1 MGFLLQMGQEFILQ
15 HSSFI
20 LALLD
25 EVVSDLFHG
34 GNELLKKQKER
45 PATGRSFCY
54 QTDSEINE
62 PALSEACL
70 TRIMRIK

>member
-25 EVVSDLFHG
+25 EVIRDAAQSAVVG
-34 GNELLKKQKER
+34 K
-45 PATGRSFCY
+45 
-54 QTDSEINE
+54 
-62 PALSEACL
+62 
-70 TRIMRIK
+70 IKAYL

>member
-45 PATGRSFCY
+45 PSRV
-54 QTDSEINE
+54 
-62 PALSEACL
+62 ALFAIRPILNLTNQPCL
-70 TRIMRIK
+70 RHV